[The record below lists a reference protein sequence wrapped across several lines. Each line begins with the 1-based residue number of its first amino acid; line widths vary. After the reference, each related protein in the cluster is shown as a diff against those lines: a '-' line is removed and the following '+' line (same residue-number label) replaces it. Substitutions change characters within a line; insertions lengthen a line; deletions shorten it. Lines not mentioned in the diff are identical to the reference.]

1 MRPHR
6 SAFTRRTALKS
17 TFAAGLGLAAG
28 GLAAC
33 GSSGG
38 GAGAAAG
45 AGAAVKVKPVAD
57 GDLTWFTWEGYV
69 DPKVVKAF
77 EKEYGVKVKL
87 TFFDSDDLMVQKLAT
102 GLPYDLITT
111 NSAYNKRIV
120 AGGLVQPFDLSQLKN
135 GGEIVDYFQAP
146 PYDKGEHR
154 YSIPYGYG
162 PAGILYR
169 TDKVTSAAG
178 SWSDL
183 WNAPEAKGKIYVIG
197 QVDETIGLSLI
208 RNGDPVVSGDS
219 GQVAKAVDQLLELK
233 PMLGGISADIEG
245 DIGGGNSWMS
255 HAWTGSAFRAIQ
267 ASKQPENLKFEFPK
281 EGVCMGCD
289 TLSIGAKAKS
299 PGTALL
305 FMDWILKPENSSTNV
320 TYTGYP
326 NGTTSGDQAYGDLIK
341 DYPFLDLGDDVLRNA
356 KWKESATGTRLS
368 LWNQQWSRFKA

>member
-1 MRPHR
+1 MSGSPRP
-6 SAFTRRTALKS
+6 FTRRTALKT

-38 GAGAAAG
+38 GA
-45 AGAAVKVKPVAD
+45 AGAASGAAPKVKPVAD

-77 EKEYGVKVKL
+77 EKEHGVKVKL

-111 NSAYNKRIV
+111 NSAYNKRLI
-120 AGGLVQPFDLSQLKN
+120 AGGLVQPFDFAQLKN
-135 GGEIVDYFQAP
+135 SGEIVSYFQAP
-146 PYDKGEHR
+146 PYDRAEHR

-169 TDKVTSAAG
+169 SDKVTSAAG

-208 RNGDPVVSGDS
+208 RNGDSVVSGDG
-219 GQVAKAVDQLLELK
+219 GQVTKAVDELLKLK
-233 PMLGGISADIEG
+233 PSLGGISADIEG

-281 EGVCMGCD
+281 EGICMGCD

-305 FMDWILKPENSSTNV
+305 FMDWILKPENSSKNV

-341 DYPFLDLGDDVLRNA
+341 DYPFLDLGADVLANA
-356 KWKESATGTRLS
+356 KWKESATGARLS